1 MHIYTYI
8 PDLVNI
14 SYLQMGPWEG
24 GPIQD
29 LGFHSGRMY
38 LRFPSAEAVAS
49 AMPEES
55 MDFREA
61 TNEEIEALGTL
72 PEYPA

>member
-1 MHIYTYI
+1 MHIYNYI
-8 PDLVNI
+8 LNI
-14 SYLQMGPWEG
+14 DTLSYLKIGNWEG

-29 LGFHSGRMY
+29 LGYHGGRMY
-38 LRFPSAEAVAS
+38 LRFPHAEAVA
-49 AMPEES
+49 AALPEEG